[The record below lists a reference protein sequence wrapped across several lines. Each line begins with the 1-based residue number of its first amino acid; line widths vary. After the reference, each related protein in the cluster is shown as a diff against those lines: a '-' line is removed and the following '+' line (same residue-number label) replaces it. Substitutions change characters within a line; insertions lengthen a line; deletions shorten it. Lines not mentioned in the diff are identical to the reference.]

1 MRKDRSAR
9 TKVVG
14 HWNVAFL
21 VACAMLVIGLCGLA
35 WGCSTYQGL
44 RTRSSSPVGTTM
56 TFGRSQA
63 TVSIAG
69 IYTDE
74 ARSVLIVRLA
84 PDSSTAMN
92 LPYKG
97 TDYRV
102 FVNSAAYS
110 GMEGKS
116 VPMVFGR
123 YSTNGDYFLIIPR
136 PTDAIY
142 NVFVQNRNYIAT
154 DRLAQGLTAPG
165 SSSTS
170 GTTAAINGISQ
181 SASDSDQDE
190 VEAQLADALNAYRY
204 DTSGD
209 GAPKS
214 ITIPSA
220 ALDAIGFRVTLNP
233 AIDSAEYEPDVIP
246 GQLLSDDGKFDYEAF
261 FNAVFKSAA
270 TATAESDYDSAQT
283 QKSLLEQR
291 VTELDGRI
299 KENPA
304 DTEAK
309 ELRDRLTQ
317 QIDSLDNTLD
327 LLSEQYGTLESVQYS
342 PKLFS
347 DMQSSAY
354 VFTAEQMDQVA
365 RNQESR

>member
-9 TKVVG
+9 TRVVG
-14 HWNVAFL
+14 HWNIAFI
-21 VACAMLVIGLCGLA
+21 VACSMLLVGLCGLA
-35 WGCSTYQGL
+35 WGCSTYQGM
-44 RTRSSSPVGTTM
+44 RSRSSSPVGTSM
-56 TFGRSQA
+56 TFGRSEA
-63 TVSIAG
+63 AVSIAG
-69 IYTDE
+69 LYTDE

-84 PDSSTAMN
+84 PDPSTAMN

-102 FVNSAAYS
+102 FVNSGAYA
-110 GMEGKS
+110 GMEGQS
-116 VPMVFGR
+116 APMVFGR
-123 YSTNGDYFLIIPR
+123 YSTNGDFFLIIPR

-154 DRLAQGLTAPG
+154 DRLAQDLGTP
-165 SSSTS
+165 SSTSTS

-181 SASDSDQDE
+181 SASESDQDE

-204 DTSGD
+204 DTSND
-209 GAPKS
+209 GSPKS

-220 ALDAIGFRVTLNP
+220 ALDAIGFRVTLDP

-246 GQLLSDDGKFDYEAF
+246 GRLLSEEGKFDYEAF
-261 FNAVFKSAA
+261 FDAVFKSAA
-270 TATAESDYDSAQT
+270 TATAESDYDAAQT

-291 VTELDGRI
+291 VAELDGRI
-299 KENPA
+299 RENPA
-304 DTEAK
+304 DTGAK

-317 QIDSLDNTLD
+317 QVDALDNSLD
-327 LLSEQYGTLESVQYS
+327 LLSEQYGTLESVKYS

-347 DMQSSAY
+347 DMQTDAY
-354 VFTAEQMDQVA
+354 VFTTEQMDQVA
-365 RNQESR
+365 RNQEAR